1 MKGVVM
7 NRFRILALA
16 STTALVPMVCIV
28 TGGTAS
34 AGTPS
39 GTCTSSYT
47 AYTLKELAKF
57 DPAIQEIFS
66 VIDTNGNGIICF
78 KPYPNGP
85 HAGHEG
91 NVVDDKAA
99 PHG

>member
-1 MKGVVM
+1 M

-16 STTALVPMVCIV
+16 SSTALVPTVCVV
-28 TGGTAS
+28 TAGTAS

-47 AYTLKELAKF
+47 AYTLDELAKV
-57 DPAIQEIFS
+57 DPAVQDIFS
-66 VIDTNGNGIICF
+66 VVDSNGDGSVCF

-85 HAGHEG
+85 HAGHLG
-91 NVVDDKAA
+91 NLVDNKAA

>member
-1 MKGVVM
+1 M

-16 STTALVPMVCIV
+16 STTALIPMVCVV
-28 TGGTAS
+28 TAGTAS

-47 AYTLKELAKF
+47 AYTLEELSAF
-57 DPAIQEIFS
+57 DPAIGDIFS
-66 VIDTNGNGIICF
+66 VIDSNGDGYICF
-78 KPYPNGP
+78 KYYPNGP
-85 HAGHEG
+85 HAGHLG
-91 NVVDDKAA
+91 NVVDNKAA